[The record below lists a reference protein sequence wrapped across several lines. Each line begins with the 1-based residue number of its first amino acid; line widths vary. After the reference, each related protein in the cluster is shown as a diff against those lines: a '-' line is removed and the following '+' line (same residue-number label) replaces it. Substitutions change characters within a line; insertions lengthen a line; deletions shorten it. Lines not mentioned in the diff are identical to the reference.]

1 MMISRRTRLATPLC
15 VLVALLLGGCGAIS
29 LEGRHDPEE
38 ARVLQ
43 ARMDSIAEAGIPD
56 RFDEAQGTFEAACA
70 SCHGTYGGGALAG
83 PPLVHETYRP
93 AHHAD
98 AAFTL
103 AILRGVRAHHWRY
116 GDMPPVR
123 GIDQQ
128 EAEAVTAY
136 VRWLQEQAG
145 IE

>member
-1 MMISRRTRLATPLC
+1 MTLSRPLRLPAL
-15 VLVALLLGGCGAIS
+15 ALLALLVPGCGAMS
-29 LEGRHDPEE
+29 MDGRHDPVE
-38 ARVLQ
+38 ARAL
-43 ARMDSIAEAGIPD
+43 AATMDSIAAAGIPE
-56 RFDEAQGTFEAACA
+56 RFDEAQGTFEAACS
-70 SCHGTYGGGALAG
+70 SCHGKYGEGALAG

-103 AILRGVRAHHWRY
+103 AVLRGVRAHHWRY

-123 GIDQQ
+123 GVDQQ

-145 IE
+145 IQ